1 MDWLEVCQNKALQDL
16 PFKIELN
23 EWGQI
28 TMTPA
33 SNNAAM
39 SKSSSSSH

>member
-1 MDWLEVCQNKALQDL
+1 MNWIEVCQNKALQDL

-33 SNNAAM
+33 SNQPGA
-39 SKSSSSSH
+39 S